1 MKLLFDQNLSPRLVE
16 LLADAFPDSGHAE
29 HLELGGA
36 SDLELWD
43 FAKRQ
48 GFAIVSKDED
58 FNHLSVL
65 RGSPPKFVWIL
76 LGNCT
81 TQQVA
86 QLLRQHITELQK
98 FEQSDVG
105 TLALG

>member
-1 MKLLFDQNLSPRLVE
+1 MKLLFDQNLSPRLVD
-16 LLADAFPDSGHAE
+16 LLADAYPGSGHAE
-29 HLELGGA
+29 HLGLGQA

-81 TQQVA
+81 TQEVE
-86 QLLRQHITELQK
+86 QLLRRHLPELQK
-98 FEQSDVG
+98 FEMSDVG